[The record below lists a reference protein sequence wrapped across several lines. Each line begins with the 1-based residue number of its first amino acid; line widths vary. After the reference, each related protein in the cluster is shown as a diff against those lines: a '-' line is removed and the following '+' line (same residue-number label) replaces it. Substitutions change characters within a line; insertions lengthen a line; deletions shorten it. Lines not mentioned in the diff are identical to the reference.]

1 MIIILNTITIK
12 KEIKTDNVMI
22 RVFTFFLC
30 MIFIINCSTE
40 NNPTSTDTTDEPTP
54 TEFDLHDNGV
64 TILCNESN
72 PGDIGV
78 VNGVEYESVNDA
90 VLLNRL
96 NNGADL
102 SKVCTSKVTNM
113 GSLFYKRN
121 FNQDIGHW
129 DVSNVTKMPQM
140 FYESTFNQDISN
152 WDVSNVTN
160 MGYMFYLSEF
170 NQDIGDWDVSNVTL
184 MPAMFVES
192 NFNQD
197 IGNWDVSNVIDM
209 NYMFNT
215 SNFNQDISNW
225 CVSQISSEP
234 EGFST
239 NSPLTEENKPKWG
252 TCPGG

>member
-1 MIIILNTITIK
+1 MKINDKSIHILVIYDICNQLFYLKITQHLRILRMNQHLLNLIYMITELIYS
-12 KEIKTDNVMI
+12 VM
-22 RVFTFFLC
+22 
-30 MIFIINCSTE
+30 NQ
-40 NNPTSTDTTDEPTP
+40 
-54 TEFDLHDNGV
+54 
-64 TILCNESN
+64 N

-160 MGYMFYLSEF
+160 MGYMFYLAEF
-170 NQDIGDWDVSNVTL
+170 NQDIGNWDVSNVTL

-192 NFNQD
+192 NFNTKILG
-197 IGNWDVSNVIDM
+197 IGM
-209 NYMFNT
+209 
-215 SNFNQDISNW
+215 
-225 CVSQISSEP
+225 
-234 EGFST
+234 
-239 NSPLTEENKPKWG
+239 
-252 TCPGG
+252 

>member
-1 MIIILNTITIK
+1 
-12 KEIKTDNVMI
+12 MI
-22 RVFTFFLC
+22 RVFTFLLF
-30 MIFIINCSTE
+30 MTFAINCSTE

-160 MGYMFYLSEF
+160 MRYMFE
-170 NQDIGDWDVSNVTL
+170 
-184 MPAMFVES
+184 
-192 NFNQD
+192 
-197 IGNWDVSNVIDM
+197 
-209 NYMFNT
+209 T

-234 EGFST
+234 VEFST
-239 NSPLTEENKPKWG
+239 NSPLTEENKPEWG
-252 TCPGG
+252 TCPSN